1 MTHVFIFLMVVSDS
15 ELLDPFKYVE
25 VGPKGDGGDGAVGA
39 RQRGCCCHLAAQRSP
54 VSRLGFWFIV
64 DSGNRKL

>member
-25 VGPKGDGGDGAVGA
+25 VGPRATVVTGRSVRGSGGAVVTSLHSGVPC
-39 RQRGCCCHLAAQRSP
+39 RG
-54 VSRLGFWFIV
+54 
-64 DSGNRKL
+64 